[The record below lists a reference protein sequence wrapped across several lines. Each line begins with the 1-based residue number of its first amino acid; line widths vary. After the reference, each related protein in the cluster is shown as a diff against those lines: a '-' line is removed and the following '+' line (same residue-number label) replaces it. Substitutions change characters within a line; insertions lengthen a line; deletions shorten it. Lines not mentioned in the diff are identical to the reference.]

1 MNKAA
6 RNKSPGGPFFSRLRA
21 LFESEAARGLG
32 PSCHR
37 AAGAGGGAVNDA
49 GAGAGAGADDDA
61 PLLPRATS

>member
-1 MNKAA
+1 
-6 RNKSPGGPFFSRLRA
+6 LRA